1 MVVSRAEGNGEVV
14 NGWHK
19 DCDGRIR
26 REYFMSPS
34 EIVSGNKG

>member
-14 NGWHK
+14 NGWYG

-26 REYFMSPS
+26 EEYYMSPRM
-34 EIVSGNKG
+34 IVSGKG